1 VLILGIVGPT
11 IGIRAQSNYATP
23 YTFSTL
29 AGMAGQF
36 GSGNGTGSSAQFH
49 QPFQVAVDGRGNVY
63 VADYGN
69 NEIRVVAPGGLVT
82 TLAGNPNSAGSIDG
96 KGSAASFSGPTGIA
110 VDGSG
115 NIFVAD
121 STGNTIRKITSDGT
135 VTTLAGS
142 GHPGSADGTGSAAE
156 FDDPQ
161 SLGIDGSGNLYVA
174 DVTNNTVRLVTQ
186 AGVVTTI
193 AGTVGVSGSAD
204 GIGSAAM
211 FAYPT
216 GIAVD
221 GHGNIFVGDTLN
233 YDIREITPAVSGGS
247 TTWTVSTIAGTP
259 GRMGSSDGVGAA
271 ALFHSV
277 DGIAV
282 DAAGDVYVTGQNDET
297 VRKLAPTTAGGSTT
311 WTVTTLAGL
320 AGTIGSTNG
329 SGNGAL
335 FHSPIGIAVD
345 GAGNVYVADE
355 FNETIRWGALA
366 APVFAG
372 SATANGSYDQGFT
385 YSAALSDSLD
395 YSASGLPAGLTI
407 DHSTGIISGTVL
419 GATGT
424 YPVTLSAQNG
434 AGTGTGTLTLTIA
447 GGGEL
452 PGAPTVVTAAAGDG
466 ETTVSFTAPVLNGG
480 SAITGYLVTAAP
492 GTGPAVTTMGSSS
505 PVTLSGLTD
514 GVVYVVS
521 VAAVNATGT
530 GPAGQAVET
539 VAPAAATTYSVAIL
553 ASHLPGGGP
562 NGVAAAGSGGV
573 YVTTGDAVQK
583 ITSAGAAS
591 LVAGNLYTSGSADGT
606 GAAAS
611 FNVPTGLAV
620 DRSGDIIVADS
631 GNNSI
636 RKVTPLGLV
645 TTMAGL
651 VQGNADG
658 VGDAAEFNNPT
669 AVAVNAAGDI
679 FVVDTGNNELREIAP
694 DGTTTTL
701 LAPPF
706 NFANGPNGPS
716 IYKITGVTVDWAGN
730 PCAGFAVTIPQ
741 QIINNIQFYSYFSYV
756 LKVTGSNSFVQLF
769 DVQDPQDS
777 NAGLGFKNGSLAA
790 DTLGNIYVL
799 CGNAPYEDLTPLAGP
814 ELAQA
819 PQQSAAPVAISADAS
834 GNLYEANPSTQSV
847 IVLAPVGI
855 IPSVLTQPT
864 GATLAFGAEAT
875 LSVAASGTPAPSYQW
890 QAAGVNI
897 PGATSSTYST
907 SIPGTYDVVI
917 TNSAGSVTSSSAVLT
932 AATRLANISSRAFVG
947 TGADIEIAGFVIS
960 GPPGS
965 LEQVLI
971 RGAGPSL
978 AQYNVSGVLAQPVLT
993 LFNSS
998 GAQIASNAG
1007 WNTASNSTAIAAAF
1021 SATGA
1026 FAFPLDSADSAILTS
1041 LPPGTYTA
1049 EIAGTGTTTG
1059 VALAEVYEIQ
1069 SGGPELINI
1078 STRAYVGPGSDVE
1091 IGGFV
1096 VSGTQSAKVLIRAVG
1111 PTLGQFGVSGVLA
1124 QPSLNVVNSSGTTV
1138 ATDTGWSTNAN
1149 AAAIASE
1156 MQAVGAFPLPSGSAD
1171 CALLLTLPPGG
1182 YTAVVSGVG
1191 SSSGVA
1197 LVEVYQAP

>member
-1 VLILGIVGPT
+1 MTHKLKARTLGLILGIAAPT
-11 IGIRAQSNYATP
+11 AGLLAQSNYATP
-23 YTFSTL
+23 YTFGTL
-29 AGMAGQF
+29 AGVAGQI
-36 GSGNGTGSSAQFH
+36 GSSDGTGPSAQFH
-49 QPFQVAVDGRGNVY
+49 QPYQVAVDGHGNVY

-69 NEIRVVAPGGLVT
+69 AEIRVIAPGGLVT
-82 TLAGNPNSAGSIDG
+82 TLAGHTNGS
-96 KGSAASFSGPTGIA
+96 SFSGPTGVA

-115 NIFVAD
+115 NVFVAD
-121 STGNTIRKITSDGT
+121 STGNKIMKITSAGT

-142 GHPGSADGTGSAAE
+142 GTGSADGTGSAAE
-156 FDDPQ
+156 FDDPE
-161 SLGIDGSGNLYVA
+161 SLAIDGSGNLYVT
-174 DVTNNTVRLVTQ
+174 DVTNNTVRMVTQ

-193 AGTVGVSGSAD
+193 AGTAGLSGSAD
-204 GIGSAAM
+204 GVGSAAR
-211 FAYPT
+211 FANPI

-221 GHGNIFVGDTLN
+221 GHGNIFVGDTMN
-233 YDIREITPAVSGGS
+233 YDIREITPTVSGGV

-271 ALFHSV
+271 ALFHTV
-277 DGIAV
+277 EGIAV

-297 VRKLAPTTAGGSTT
+297 VRKLTPTTAGGSTT

-320 AGTIGSTNG
+320 AGTVGSANG
-329 SGNGAL
+329 TGSAAL

-345 GAGNVYVADE
+345 SAGNLYVGDE
-355 FNETIRWGALA
+355 FSDTIRWGALA
-366 APVFAG
+366 APAFAG
-372 SATANGSYDQGFT
+372 SATANGTYDQSFT

-407 DHSTGIISGTVL
+407 DQATGVISGTL
-419 GATGT
+419 FGAAGT
-424 YPVTLSAQNG
+424 YSVTLSAENG
-434 AGTGTGTLTLTIA
+434 AGTGTGALTLTI
-447 GGGEL
+447 GGGGQL
-452 PGAPTVVTAAAGDG
+452 PGAPTGVTAAAGDG
-466 ETTVSFTAPVLNGG
+466 QASVSFTAPVLNGG
-480 SAITGYLVTAAP
+480 SAITGYAVTATPAS
-492 GTGPAVTTMGSSS
+492 GPTVTATGSSS
-505 PVTLSGLTD
+505 PVTITGLTD

-530 GPAGQAVET
+530 GPGGQAVET
-539 VAPAAATTYSVAIL
+539 VAPSSPTIYSASVL
-553 ASHLPGGGP
+553 ASHLAGGGP
-562 NGVAAAGSGGV
+562 YGVAAAGSGGV

-591 LVAGNLYTSGSADGT
+591 LVAGNLSTSGSADGT

-611 FNVPTGLAV
+611 FNAPTGLAV
-620 DRSGDIIVADS
+620 DSTGDIIVADS

-636 RKVTPLGLV
+636 RRVTPLGLV
-645 TTMAGL
+645 TTIAGL

-679 FVVDTGNNELREIAP
+679 FVVDSGNNELRKIAP

-701 LAPPF
+701 LSPPF
-706 NFANGPNGPS
+706 NFANGPNGTS
-716 IYKITGVTVDWAGN
+716 TYKMTGVTVDWAGN
-730 PCAGFAVTIPQ
+730 PCAGFAVTVPE
-741 QIINNIQFYSYFSYV
+741 QIINNIQFYYYFSCV
-756 LKVTGSNSFVQLF
+756 LKVTRPNSFIQLF
-769 DVQDPQDS
+769 DVQDPQNS
-777 NAGLGFKNGSLAA
+777 NAGIGLENGSLATDA
-790 DTLGNIYVL
+790 LGNIYVL
-799 CGNAPYEDLTPLAGP
+799 CGNAPYEASTPLAGP
-814 ELAQA
+814 ELSQA
-819 PQQSAAPVAISADAS
+819 PQHSAVPVAISADAL

-847 IVLAPVGI
+847 IVLAPVGT
-855 IPSVLTQPT
+855 IPSVVTQPT
-864 GATLAFGAEAT
+864 GATIAFGAETT

-917 TNSAGSVTSSSAVLT
+917 TNSAGSVTSSAAVI
-932 AATRLANISSRAFVG
+932 AAANRLANISSRAFVG
-947 TGADIEIAGFVIS
+947 TGTSVAIAGFVVS

-965 LEQVLI
+965 LEQVLV

-998 GAQIASNAG
+998 GSQIASNTG

-1049 EIAGTGTTTG
+1049 EIAGLGTTTG
-1059 VALAEVYEIQ
+1059 VALAEVYELQ
-1069 SGGPELINI
+1069 GGAPELINI
-1078 STRAYVGPGSDVE
+1078 STRAFVGPGSDVE

-1096 VSGTQSAKVLIRAVG
+1096 VSGTQPAKVLIRAVG
-1111 PTLGQFGVSGVLA
+1111 PTLGQFGVGGVLA
-1124 QPSLNVVNSSGTTV
+1124 QPSLNVVNSSGTSV
-1138 ATDTGWSTNAN
+1138 ASNTGWSTNAN

-1171 CALLLTLPPGG
+1171 CALLLTLPPGS
-1182 YTAVVSGVG
+1182 YTAVVSGVS

-1197 LVEVYQAP
+1197 LVEIYQAP